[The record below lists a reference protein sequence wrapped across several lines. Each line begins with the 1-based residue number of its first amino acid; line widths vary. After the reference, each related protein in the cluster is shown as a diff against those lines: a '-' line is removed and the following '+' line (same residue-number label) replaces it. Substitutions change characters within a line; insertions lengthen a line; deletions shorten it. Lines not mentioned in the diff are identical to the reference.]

1 MGTYLDKS
9 VGLIIKELKE
19 KGLYDHTI
27 IVFTSDN
34 GVHSEGGHDQ
44 SYFDSNGPFRGQ
56 KRDLYEG
63 GIRTPFVIQWPG
75 VIPQGVV
82 TNHISAFWDF
92 LPTIGELV
100 QADIPQNIDGIS
112 YLPTL
117 TGKGTQK
124 EHDCIYYEFFEFGG
138 KQSIMTPDGWK
149 LVRLEV
155 SDPSKTY
162 EELYNIYTDPAETS
176 NVIKQ
181 YPDVAKKLKNMI
193 GGQRVENARFHF

>member
-1 MGTYLDKS
+1 MVTYLDKS

-34 GVHSEGGHDQ
+34 GVHSEGGHDP

-56 KRDLYEG
+56 KRD
-63 GIRTPFVIQWPG
+63 
-75 VIPQGVV
+75 
-82 TNHISAFWDF
+82 HISAFWDF

-155 SDPSKTY
+155 SDSSKTY
-162 EELYNIYTDPAETS
+162 EELYNIYTDPAETT

-181 YPDVAKKLKNMI
+181 YPDVARKLKNMI

>member
-1 MGTYLDKS
+1 M
-9 VGLIIKELKE
+9 
-19 KGLYDHTI
+19 
-27 IVFTSDN
+27 
-34 GVHSEGGHDQ
+34 
-44 SYFDSNGPFRGQ
+44 
-56 KRDLYEG
+56 
-63 GIRTPFVIQWPG
+63 
-75 VIPQGVV
+75 
-82 TNHISAFWDF
+82 
-92 LPTIGELV
+92 

-117 TGKGTQK
+117 TGKGIQK

-138 KQSIMTPDGWK
+138 KQSTMTPDGWK

-162 EELYNIYTDPAETS
+162 EELYNIYTDPAETT

-181 YPDVAKKLKNMI
+181 YPDVARKLKNMI

>member
-1 MGTYLDKS
+1 M
-9 VGLIIKELKE
+9 
-19 KGLYDHTI
+19 
-27 IVFTSDN
+27 IVFIMS
-34 GVHSEGGHDQ
+34 
-44 SYFDSNGPFRGQ
+44 
-56 KRDLYEG
+56 L
-63 GIRTPFVIQWPG
+63 
-75 VIPQGVV
+75 
-82 TNHISAFWDF
+82 
-92 LPTIGELV
+92 
-100 QADIPQNIDGIS
+100 
-112 YLPTL
+112 
-117 TGKGTQK
+117 
-124 EHDCIYYEFFEFGG
+124 EFGG

>member
-1 MGTYLDKS
+1 M
-9 VGLIIKELKE
+9 
-19 KGLYDHTI
+19 
-27 IVFTSDN
+27 
-34 GVHSEGGHDQ
+34 
-44 SYFDSNGPFRGQ
+44 
-56 KRDLYEG
+56 
-63 GIRTPFVIQWPG
+63 
-75 VIPQGVV
+75 
-82 TNHISAFWDF
+82 
-92 LPTIGELV
+92 

-117 TGKGTQK
+117 TGKVFRRSM
-124 EHDCIYYEFFEFGG
+124 IVFIMSSLNLVG

-162 EELYNIYTDPAETS
+162 EELYNIYTDPAETA

-181 YPDVAKKLKNMI
+181 YPDVARKLKNMI

>member
-1 MGTYLDKS
+1 MKEVS
-9 VGLIIKELKE
+9 VLRSSFNSRSYSTRGS
-19 KGLYDHTI
+19 Y
-27 IVFTSDN
+27 
-34 GVHSEGGHDQ
+34 Q
-44 SYFDSNGPFRGQ
+44 SYFCILG
-56 KRDLYEG
+56 
-63 GIRTPFVIQWPG
+63 
-75 VIPQGVV
+75 
-82 TNHISAFWDF
+82 F

-117 TGKGTQK
+117 TGKGIQK

-162 EELYNIYTDPAETS
+162 EELYNIYTDPAETT

-181 YPDVAKKLKNMI
+181 YPDVARKLKNMI

>member
-1 MGTYLDKS
+1 MRIAIVDDLAAERA
-9 VGLIIKELKE
+9 LLKDRLE
-19 KGLYDHTI
+19 QQLHRR
-27 IVFTSDN
+27 N
-34 GVHSEGGHDQ
+34 
-44 SYFDSNGPFRGQ
+44 
-56 KRDLYEG
+56 
-63 GIRTPFVIQWPG
+63 
-75 VIPQGVV
+75 
-82 TNHISAFWDF
+82 
-92 LPTIGELV
+92 V

-155 SDPSKTY
+155 SDSSKTY
-162 EELYNIYTDPAETS
+162 EELYNIYTDPAETT

-181 YPDVAKKLKNMI
+181 YPDVARKLKNMI